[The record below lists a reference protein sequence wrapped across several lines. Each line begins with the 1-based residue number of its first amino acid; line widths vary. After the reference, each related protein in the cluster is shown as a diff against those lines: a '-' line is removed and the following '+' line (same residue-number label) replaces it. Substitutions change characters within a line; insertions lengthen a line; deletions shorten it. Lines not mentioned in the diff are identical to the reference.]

1 MIVRRLC
8 VTPAVGSL
16 MQWLFA
22 RRKRTAERI
31 ARRYDPAMVL
41 DERDDRFYAGPSTMP
56 GAGRGL
62 FARVPLKAG
71 DRLEVIG
78 VLVRPQSA
86 SDGYTA
92 FADEYKLRCGDYLLI
107 PCGIAALAN
116 HSPAP
121 NLVKVVDGDAVFLE
135 LLRDVE
141 SGDELCFAYS
151 DYARERF
158 GIV

>member
-1 MIVRRLC
+1 M
-8 VTPAVGSL
+8 
-16 MQWLFA
+16 F
-22 RRKRTAERI
+22 
-31 ARRYDPAMVL
+31 L
-41 DERDDRFYAGPSTMP
+41 DERDDRFYVAPSTIP

-78 VLVRPQSA
+78 VLVPRDSA

-92 FADEYKLRCGDYLLI
+92 FADEYKFRAGDYLLI

-116 HSPAP
+116 HSPEP
-121 NLVKVVDGDAVFLE
+121 NVGKVVEGEAVFLE

-141 SGDELCFAYS
+141 AGEELCFAYS
-151 DYARERF
+151 NYARERF
-158 GIV
+158 VIA